1 MGRFSTA
8 IFGRKKLPERCLI
21 YGGFY
26 VPQRK
31 EWVRSFFDAWSR
43 IKGNWV
49 KYSFA
54 TRNGREYLLVFNV
67 YGGAVTLELI
77 HLLKDGEAKKVFFI
91 GSMGGKDLPIGT
103 LVVPTEVVDK
113 AGLVM
118 VYDPSKQII
127 KADRNSLKLLKTV
140 LNRLGQDHV
149 EGKIVSVPCALHK
162 IRHVKDFIKQDVNV
176 LGVELETS
184 TFCFYSQKEGLENY
198 VLLYVSDNR
207 DYDIISQ
214 AKTVKEARKK
224 ALKTIT
230 HIALETLD

>member
-1 MGRFSTA
+1 M
-8 IFGRKKLPERCLI
+8 
-21 YGGFY
+21 
-26 VPQRK
+26 
-31 EWVRSFFDAWSR
+31 
-43 IKGNWV
+43 
-49 KYSFA
+49 
-54 TRNGREYLLVFNV
+54 
-67 YGGAVTLELI
+67 TLELI

-127 KADRNSLKLLKTV
+127 KADRNSLKRLITV

-162 IRHVKDFIKQDVNV
+162 ISHVKDFIKQDVDV

-184 TFCFYSQKEGLENY
+184 TFTFYSQKEGLENY